1 MWHTDALRVPIVMTE
16 YDKLMEKLKGD
27 FGFFL
32 YMIWQHLQLPPP
44 TELQQDIGKYLATG
58 PDRSIIEAFRGC
70 GKSFVTSAFVV
81 WLLLRDPQI
90 KIMVVSA
97 TKERADAFSSF
108 TKRLIGEVDFLQ
120 HLRPRAGQRDTLL
133 AFDVGPALTDHSPSV
148 KSVGITGQLTGSR
161 ANVIIADDIE
171 IPGNSFT
178 QDARDKLSELVKEFD
193 AVIKPY
199 DPRTMREKPRIIYL
213 GTPQCEMSLY
223 NELRE
228 RGYEARIW
236 PLLYPSTEDQV
247 KYKGALAPYI
257 TQPLEF
263 DYGLVGSTTEPT
275 RFDMADIEKRRLS
288 YGKAGFALQFQLDT
302 SLGDAEKYPLKLEDL
317 VVMDVGPNK
326 APSDYT
332 HMRNPEY
339 VLKDLPNVGLAGDRF
354 YRPHWVSTQKEEY
367 TGAIMVID
375 PSGRGKDETT
385 WCIAKMY
392 AGNIFIPELSGSR
405 DGYGEATLVHLA
417 KTAKRHKVNKIFI
430 ESNFGDGMFGQLLK
444 PHLQRIYPCTLEEVR
459 NSVQKERRIIDTL
472 EPVMAEHRLVI
483 DPRVIQQDYEETE
496 NDLHYCLM
504 HQLTRITAERGALRH
519 DDRLDALAMA
529 VACWVD
535 QMAQDSAKIAKAKR
549 VEALDQFLIKYGVG
563 YEGQTGR
570 TMFDHFRT

>member
-1 MWHTDALRVPIVMTE
+1 MTD
-16 YDKLMEKLKGD
+16 YDELMEKLKAD

-32 YMIWQHLQLPPP
+32 FMIWQHLQLPAP
-44 TELQQDIGKYLATG
+44 TALQQDIGKYLATG
-58 PDRSIIEAFRGC
+58 PERSIIEAFRGC

-120 HLRPRAGQRDTLL
+120 HLRPGPGQRDTLL
-133 AFDVGPALTDHSPSV
+133 AFDVGPARTDHSPSV

-178 QDARDKLSELVKEFD
+178 QDSRDKLAELVKEFD
-193 AVIKPY
+193 AVIKPF

-236 PLLYPSTEDQV
+236 PLLYPKQEDQY
-247 KYKGALAPYI
+247 KYKGALAPFI
-257 TQPLEF
+257 TDPIEE
-263 DYGLVGSTTEPT
+263 DGSIVGSSSEPT

-288 YGKAGFALQFQLDT
+288 YGKAGFSLQFQLDT

-317 VVMDVGPNK
+317 VVMDVGQTK
-326 APSDYT
+326 APADYT
-332 HMRNPEY
+332 HMRDPEL
-339 VLKDLPNVGLAGDRF
+339 VWKDLPTVGLAGDRM
-354 YRPHWVSTQKEEY
+354 YRPHWVSKDKYEY
-367 TGAIMVID
+367 TGSIMIID

-392 AGNIFIPELSGSR
+392 AGNIYIPELSGTK
-405 DGYGEATLVHLA
+405 DGYGEETLTKLA
-417 KTAKRHKVNKIFI
+417 KIAKKHQVNKIWV
-430 ESNFGDGMFGQLLK
+430 ESNFGDGMFSQLLK
-444 PHLQRIYPCTLEEVR
+444 PFLIRIYPCSIDEIR

-483 DPRVIQQDYEETE
+483 DPRVIQRDYDECEQ
-496 NDLHYCLM
+496 DLHYSLQ
-504 HQLTRITAERGALRH
+504 HQITRITAERGALRH

-529 VACWVD
+529 VGCWVE
-535 QMAQDSAKIAKAKR
+535 QMAQDATKIARQKKD
-549 VEALDQFLIKYGVG
+549 EELDKFLRQHVIG
-563 YEGQTGR
+563 YEKPSASMLDSMIR
-570 TMFDHFRT
+570 